1 LNEVPV
7 VAICHARLAVDAR
20 VVTPKLVG
28 ADSATS
34 PPILTEDEGIV
45 AEVEN
50 TVNEYEPPGTPV

>member
-1 LNEVPV
+1 LKDTPAVDC
-7 VAICHARLAVDAR
+7 CHARLAVDAR
-20 VVTPKLVG
+20 VVTVKLVG

-50 TVNEYEPPGTPV
+50 TVNE

>member
-7 VAICHARLAVDAR
+7 VAICHARLAVDPR

-34 PPILTEDEGIV
+34 PPILTEDEGIP

-50 TVNEYEPPGTPV
+50 TVNE